1 MKLEERGHAAGRV
14 RKGEG
19 RRVEEA
25 RRWKRTQWRH
35 GRSVKT
41 TASASNRQSPPGVR
55 QRRAERTSGSGAHSY
70 RALAAQHETV
80 GMQESLRYAGLR

>member
-1 MKLEERGHAAGRV
+1 MLQAGSGRERGGGSRRHEGGR
-14 RKGEG
+14 GG
-19 RRVEEA
+19 NGGM
-25 RRWKRTQWRH
+25 

-55 QRRAERTSGSGAHSY
+55 RRRAERTSGSGAHSY